1 LLKSEGFASCLSAPD
16 DGFSLAQYC
25 REAGLPYADVGL
37 PTPLSTFT
45 SYGLEFQRR
54 FVPGIENKR
63 CVSLSR
69 SSNGYRIG
77 LADGEI
83 LTARTVV
90 VATGLTHFEHIPAV
104 LAQLSDEFVTHS
116 SGQSDLARFAGR
128 EVAVLGAGASAMDHA
143 ALLHQAGARVQVI
156 ARKPSIAFQDPPEP

>member
-1 LLKSEGFASCLSAPD
+1 MTDCNVAIIGAGPYGLSIAAHLHALGVDHRIFGGAMEFWLSHMPKGMLLKSEGFASCLSAPD

-69 SSNGYRIG
+69 SSNGYRIA

-104 LAQLSDEFVTHS
+104 LAQLSDEFVT
-116 SGQSDLARFAGR
+116 
-128 EVAVLGAGASAMDHA
+128 
-143 ALLHQAGARVQVI
+143 
-156 ARKPSIAFQDPPEP
+156 